1 MQVAAFVLL
10 AQASLGLGGEGG
22 LLLSDISGGSRD
34 ESKLLVREL
43 RAAVSAA
50 LPGDEGALRP
60 LVWVARACVE
70 LLPVSGASISI
81 MAGVAHRE
89 TLYASDAVIERIEA
103 LQFSLGEGPSFEAFH
118 TGRPVLVPDLA
129 EAVGRSWPV
138 FATQIAAE
146 SVGAIFAFPLAQGAA
161 RVGAIDM
168 YRCEPGWLRPDEIAT
183 AMQVAAIA
191 TTAVLGSHALGG
203 PGLADWIRALPSR
216 RETVHQ
222 ATGMLIA
229 AHHIS
234 AEHALARLRGYAF
247 AAGRLL
253 DDVAVDLVKR
263 RLSADDIDV

>member
-1 MQVAAFVLL
+1 M
-10 AQASLGLGGEGG
+10 SN
-22 LLLSDISGGSRD
+22 ISGGSRD
-34 ESKLLVREL
+34 DSTLALREL
-43 RAAVSAA
+43 RVVVNAAVR
-50 LPGDEGALRP
+50 GDEGALRP
-60 LVWVARACVE
+60 LAQAARACLE
-70 LLPVSGASISI
+70 LLSVSGASMSI
-81 MAGVAHRE
+81 MAGVAHQE

-103 LQFSLGEGPSFEAFH
+103 LQFSLGEGPSLEAFY
-118 TGRPVLVPDLA
+118 TGRPVLVPNLA
-129 EAVGRSWPV
+129 EAAGRSWPV

-146 SVGAIFAFPLAQGAA
+146 PVGAIFAFPLAHGAA

-183 AMQVAAIA
+183 AMQLADIA
-191 TTAVLGSHALGG
+191 TTAMLGSHALGG
-203 PGLADWIRALPSR
+203 PGLADWIGKPSTR

-253 DDVAVDLVKR
+253 DDVAVDLVTR
-263 RLSADDIDV
+263 RLSADDIDI